1 MDIRVSRKVTR
12 YQPSGAVDVLVSN
25 VSDLYPVFD
34 ENDPNLIVDIEM
46 LDDDREELLDQG
58 MWAVLK
64 QRGLDPLSPL
74 DGNQYEECI
83 LGDITPVELTMQ
95 IMMSVLKVGPGVKVS
110 FSSYVSGGKEKLLA
124 EVSLTN
130 AV

>member
-1 MDIRVSRKVTR
+1 MDIQVSRKVTR

-34 ENDPNLIVDIEM
+34 EDDPNLITNIEM
-46 LDDDREELLDQG
+46 LDDDREELLDRG
-58 MWAVLK
+58 MWAVMK
-64 QRGLDPLSPL
+64 QRGLDPLNPL

-83 LGDITPVELTMQ
+83 LGDISPVVLTMQ

-110 FSSYVSGGKEKLLA
+110 FSSYVSDGKEKMLV
-124 EVSLTN
+124 EVELTN
-130 AV
+130 SV

>member
-1 MDIRVSRKVTR
+1 MDILVSRKVAR
-12 YQPSGAVDVLVSN
+12 YQPSGLVDVLVSN
-25 VSDLYPVFD
+25 ISDLYPVFSKDD
-34 ENDPNLIVDIEM
+34 ENLITDIEM

-95 IMMSVLKVGPGVKVS
+95 IMMSVLKVGPGVKAS
-110 FSSYVSGGKEKLLA
+110 FSSYVSGGREKLLA

>member
-1 MDIRVSRKVTR
+1 MDILVSRKITR

-25 VSDLYPVFD
+25 ISDIYPVFSKDD
-34 ENDPNLIVDIEM
+34 ENLITDIEM

-110 FSSYVSGGKEKLLA
+110 FSSYVSGGREKLLA

>member
-1 MDIRVSRKVTR
+1 MDVSVSRKIPR
-12 YQPSGAVDVLVSN
+12 YQPSGNVLVLVSN
-25 VSDLYPVFD
+25 VSDLYPVFSKDD
-34 ENDPNLIVDIEM
+34 ENLITDIEM

-110 FSSYVSGGKEKLLA
+110 FSSYVSGGREKLLA

>member
-1 MDIRVSRKVTR
+1 MDVSVSRKIPR
-12 YQPSGAVDVLVSN
+12 YQPSGNVLVLVSN
-25 VSDLYPVFD
+25 VSDLYPVFSKDD
-34 ENDPNLIVDIEM
+34 ENLITDIEM